1 MSLIRAVVASAA
13 MLVAVPAMAQAPAK
27 APAKAPATTQLTAE
41 QKAQLNDFIQQ
52 VRAGKRQLVTD
63 NLKLTPEEG
72 NKFWPIYEQY
82 QSELQAINKRT
93 FNLVKAYADAYNAGP
108 VADAKAK
115 ELLAESLAIDES
127 ELKLRKTYTP
137 KIEKALPAAKA
148 ARYIQIEQKIRAAIK
163 YELASGIPLVE

>member
-1 MSLIRAVVASAA
+1 MSLIRAIAVTAA
-13 MLVAVPAMAQAPAK
+13 MMVAVPAVAQAPAK
-27 APAKAPATTQLTAE
+27 APATPQLTAE

-82 QSELQAINKRT
+82 QSELQGINKRT
-93 FNLVKAYADAYNAGP
+93 FELVKKYAEAYNAGP
-108 VADAKAK
+108 IADAKAK
-115 ELLAESLAIDES
+115 ELMAESLAIDES
-127 ELKLRKTYTP
+127 ELKLRKAYTA

-148 ARYIQIEQKIRAAIK
+148 VRYIQIEQKIRAAIR